1 MRSRLLWR
9 RSATAAGL
17 YASVAFGILGT
28 IVAANVL
35 GLAEFG
41 VFATALV
48 AASFFQTL
56 LDLTV
61 EDSLTKFGFR
71 YVTRQEW
78 GKLRRLFRRA
88 LELKLAGGL
97 LAGLVLLALAPFA
110 DGIFDTTGLQ
120 AAFLAVAALPLAQ
133 APENV
138 AGTAL
143 LLRGRYDLRGAY
155 LALSMGLRFVAIV
168 IGTQFGAWQ
177 ALALVVVAQVVATG
191 TVSTVGRAALRRF
204 PTASQAPLGDDRRP
218 LLSFVLGSSIATGVV
233 SLRAT
238 LAPLVLG
245 VVAGT
250 NAVGL
255 FRVAQAP
262 HSGLT
267 AASAPVRL
275 VLLTEHTREWEQG
288 RQRGVVAAVRAYT
301 AKVALLMAVA
311 VPVFYVLMP
320 WLVRTFFRDEAYE
333 AAITAARIVLFAGA
347 IQVILGWSKSLPT
360 TIGRPRLRVIT
371 HGVEAAVLLPLVAVL
386 GAEWGVTGAAVAVLV
401 STLAFAA
408 TWAVLLVGV
417 RAEVGGGPDGVA
429 EGASA
434 T

>member
-9 RSATAAGL
+9 RSTTAAGL
-17 YASVAFGILGT
+17 YASVVFGVLGT
-28 IVAANVL
+28 IVAANTL

-71 YVTRQEW
+71 FVTRQEW

-88 LELKLAGGL
+88 LQLKFVGGA
-97 LAGLVLLALAPFA
+97 LAGLALALMAPFA
-110 DGIFDTTGLQ
+110 DGVFDTEGLQ
-120 AAFLAVAALPLAQ
+120 AALFAVALLPLAQ

-143 LLRGRYDLRGAY
+143 LLRGRYDLRGAF
-155 LALSMGLRFVAIV
+155 LALSMALRLIAIA

-177 ALALVVVAQVVATG
+177 ALALIVVAQAVATAAIA
-191 TVSTVGRAALRRF
+191 VVGRSALRRF
-204 PTASQAPLGDDRRP
+204 PTSAPVPLGEDRRP
-218 LLSFVLGSSIATGVV
+218 IISFVLGSSLATGVV
-233 SLRAT
+233 SLRTT
-238 LAPLVLG
+238 LAPLLLG

-255 FRVAQAP
+255 YRVAQAP
-262 HSGLT
+262 QTGLS

-275 VLLTEHTREWEQG
+275 VLLTEHTRKWEEG
-288 RQRGVVAAVRAYT
+288 ERRAVMAAVRGYT
-301 AKVALLMAVA
+301 MKTAALMAVA
-311 VPVFYVLMP
+311 VPVFFMLMP

-333 AAITAARIVLFAGA
+333 AAITAARVVLFAGA
-347 IQVILGWSKSLPT
+347 IHVILGWSKSLPT

-371 HGVEAAVLLPLVAVL
+371 HGIEAAVLLPLVVVL
-386 GAEWGVTGAAVAVLV
+386 GAEWGVTGAAVAFLV
-401 STLAFAA
+401 SAVAFAA
-408 TWAVLLVGV
+408 TWAVLLVGLRADV
-417 RAEVGGGPDGVA
+417 RGHDGVV
-429 EGASA
+429 EGGLSP
-434 T
+434 